1 MKKIFIALSLLVVF
15 NCEDDLTNKTPVFQA
30 TVNGNNQWIAEDF
43 IATIQNNQLSI
54 SGTNPFGVISFVV
67 NSPEV
72 SGYNFYSWTDDYAIF
87 QDTLQY
93 STQNDGIGS
102 IAFLSDGYLDIQEI
116 DSVNILDKFS
126 ENFFDIVYVD
136 GDHKDPVVSLD
147 IFNSFKILKKD
158 GLLLVDDLYF
168 SKRKGKIKELIGHA
182 PSIDGLNALKK
193 LSLESQNEHHLLV
206 KFYGPKNHFY
216 NPMVGIMR
224 KK

>member
-1 MKKIFIALSLLVVF
+1 MKKIFFALSLLLVF
-15 NCEDDLTNKTPVFQA
+15 NCEDDLTNKKTVFQA
-30 TVNGNNQWIAEDF
+30 TVNGNNQWIAQDF

-116 DSVNILDKFS
+116 DIVNNTISGHFHFDSYNGTGQYTINVS
-126 ENFFDIVYVD
+126 EGVFYKI
-136 GDHKDPVVSLD
+136 P
-147 IFNSFKILKKD
+147 INSGEQD
-158 GLLLVDDLYF
+158 
-168 SKRKGKIKELIGHA
+168 
-182 PSIDGLNALKK
+182 
-193 LSLESQNEHHLLV
+193 
-206 KFYGPKNHFY
+206 
-216 NPMVGIMR
+216 
-224 KK
+224 

>member
-1 MKKIFIALSLLVVF
+1 MKKIFIVLSILLVF
-15 NCEDDLTNKTPVFQA
+15 NCEDDLTNNTPVFQA
-30 TVNGNNQWIAEDF
+30 TVNANNQWIADDF

-116 DSVNILDKFS
+116 DNINNTIS
-126 ENFFDIVYVD
+126 
-136 GDHKDPVVSLD
+136 G
-147 IFNSFKILKKD
+147 
-158 GLLLVDDLYF
+158 
-168 SKRKGKIKELIGHA
+168 
-182 PSIDGLNALKK
+182 
-193 LSLESQNEHHLLV
+193 
-206 KFYGPKNHFY
+206 HFY
-216 NPMVGIMR
+216 FDAYDGTGQYTINISEGVFYKIPINSG
-224 KK
+224 KQD

>member
-1 MKKIFIALSLLVVF
+1 MKKILIGLSLLLVF
-15 NCEDDLTNKTPVFQA
+15 NCEDDLTNKIPVFQA

-116 DSVNILDKFS
+116 DSDNNTISGHFHFDAYNGTGQYTINVS
-126 ENFFDIVYVD
+126 EGVFYKI
-136 GDHKDPVVSLD
+136 PL
-147 IFNSFKILKKD
+147 NSGEQD
-158 GLLLVDDLYF
+158 
-168 SKRKGKIKELIGHA
+168 
-182 PSIDGLNALKK
+182 
-193 LSLESQNEHHLLV
+193 
-206 KFYGPKNHFY
+206 
-216 NPMVGIMR
+216 
-224 KK
+224 

>member
-1 MKKIFIALSLLVVF
+1 MKKIFIALSLLLVF

-67 NSPEV
+67 NSPDISE
-72 SGYNFYSWTDDYAIF
+72 YNFYSWTDDYAIF

-116 DSVNILDKFS
+116 DSDNNTISGHFHFDAYNGTGQYTINVS
-126 ENFFDIVYVD
+126 EGVFYKI
-136 GDHKDPVVSLD
+136 P
-147 IFNSFKILKKD
+147 INSGEQD
-158 GLLLVDDLYF
+158 
-168 SKRKGKIKELIGHA
+168 
-182 PSIDGLNALKK
+182 
-193 LSLESQNEHHLLV
+193 
-206 KFYGPKNHFY
+206 
-216 NPMVGIMR
+216 
-224 KK
+224 